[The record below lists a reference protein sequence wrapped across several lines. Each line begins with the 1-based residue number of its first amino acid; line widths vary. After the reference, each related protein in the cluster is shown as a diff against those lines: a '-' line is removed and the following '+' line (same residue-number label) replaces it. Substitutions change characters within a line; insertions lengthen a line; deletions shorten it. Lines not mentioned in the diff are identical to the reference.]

1 MTESAPRKSP
11 SSCGKATSTCEQPP
25 PHALYVRPAHAMT
38 LLALPFSP
46 PSSMLKN
53 VKGQSEEDNRKRMA
67 VLEEMLTFFK
77 TQARKG
83 V

>member
-1 MTESAPRKSP
+1 MSTPPRYARIV
-11 SSCGKATSTCEQPP
+11 G
-25 PHALYVRPAHAMT
+25 PADAMT
-38 LLALPFSP
+38 LLALTLSP